1 MYGPLN
7 GVRAALVVAAF
18 VTAIIS
24 ALLGH
29 GVAAGYL
36 LGAVAVHGIGWRYL
50 HRRHIARPPTRNTEA

>member
-50 HRRHIARPPTRNTEA
+50 LPAAPRLSRSSTCRG